1 MLSNFFSKKNLKALY
16 DIKNYYKQK
25 TIKMSNKITNTINS
39 LILNEKIEQ
48 IESIKAFLTE
58 NMDNSE
64 EVCKLLD
71 DFGNLTE
78 KKTIKVKTTKSKTN
92 KDGTPRKTRKLS
104 FYNHWLGQRMTS
116 LSNEQQNVPN
126 EQKIVKTQRMSI
138 ISKEWSSYKESPQF
152 EKEKLLWENEY
163 SEKLKNVEEKKVE
176 DNVEEKKVED
186 NVEEKKVE
194 KKTVE
199 KKKVEKKKV
208 EKKKVEKKKVEEKKV
223 DEKKKVEQQYS
234 DSDDSDDD
242 NHQLSILPIDSED
255 ESSSDEE

>member
-1 MLSNFFSKKNLKALY
+1 
-16 DIKNYYKQK
+16 
-25 TIKMSNKITNTINS
+25 MSTKITNAINS
-39 LILNEKIEQ
+39 LIFDEKNDQ
-48 IESIKAFLTE
+48 IEAIKAFLTE

-138 ISKEWSSYKESPQF
+138 LSKEWSSYKESPQF

-194 KKTVE
+194 EKKVE
-199 KKKVEKKKV
+199 EKKVEEKKVEEKKVEKKKV

-223 DEKKKVEQQYS
+223 DEKKKKVDEKKKVEQQYYE
-234 DSDDSDDD
+234 SDDSDDD

>member
-16 DIKNYYKQK
+16 DIKIYYKQK
-25 TIKMSNKITNTINS
+25 TIKMSTKITNAINS
-39 LILNEKIEQ
+39 LIFNEKIEQ

-176 DNVEEKKVED
+176 DNVEEKKVE
-186 NVEEKKVE
+186 